1 MKTKV
6 LLALT
11 VLSLALSFT
20 SQAKIAGKNVV
31 LVHGFQNGDLPNP
44 PSVSTQKQ
52 NASSYWSAYWAS
64 RAEAILYWSS
74 ADRVT
79 GGIKDSIKTQIKA
92 LEANRT
98 CAAGCVFVTHS
109 TGDLVTRDALTR
121 LGQWGVNSN
130 NFKVLAVLD
139 IAGAGGGTELA
150 DVAYNVA
157 VGSGLINSAQKAAV
171 DLFLGFTPTQNNIGV
186 LNDLR
191 PAVARSTGLTSNATP
206 RLRFVGAGDQY
217 LRVTKG
223 FIKGYD
229 DSVVPFHSACG
240 SRYSGDY
247 ESCSSSIRTN
257 GQLKS
262 SRAPS
267 SLYPYH
273 YPILMGDDTDHSEA
287 INNSRSGD
295 FATIVNDRTFGGIRV
310 DFNDYTERKWWS
322 WWTKVRLVRNGSSK
336 SMSANIYDTLN
347 N

>member
-6 LLALT
+6 FLLVA
-11 VLSLALSFT
+11 SLLFSVT
-20 SQAKIAGKNVV
+20 GHAKLAGKNVV
-31 LVHGFQNGDLPNP
+31 LVHGFQAGDLSNP
-44 PSVSTQKQ
+44 PNISKQQQ
-52 NASSYWSAYWAS
+52 NANSYWNSYWGS
-64 RAEAILYWSS
+64 RAEAKLYWSS
-74 ADRVT
+74 ASRVT
-79 GGIKDSIKTQIKA
+79 GGIKDSIRTQIKQ

-98 CAAGCVFVTHS
+98 CASGCVFVTHS
-109 TGDLVTRDALTR
+109 TGDLVLRDALTR

-130 NFKVLAVLD
+130 NFRVLAVLD
-139 IAGAGGGTELA
+139 FAGAGGGTEIA
-150 DVAYNVA
+150 DVAFNVA
-157 VGSGLINSAQKAAV
+157 NGSGIINSVQKGAV
-171 DLFLGFTPTQNNIGV
+171 NLFLGFTPTTSAIGV

-191 PAVARSTGLTSNATP
+191 PTIARSTAISSNATP

-240 SRYSGDY
+240 SRSAGDY
-247 ESCSSSIRTN
+247 ESCNRGIRTN

-267 SLYPYH
+267 SLYASH

-287 INNSRSGD
+287 INSSRSGD
-295 FATIVNDRTFGGIRV
+295 FATVVNDRTFNGIRA

-322 WWTKVRLVRNGSSK
+322 WWTKVRLVRNGSNK
-336 SMSANIYDTLN
+336 SMSANVYDTLN